1 MDRIKECLKKC
12 RLYNFNSRNGIKI
25 LLNIPDEFNLNNVR
39 KNLLPYYNF
48 FYLKKIN
55 KLLSQSLIEKNSKNI
70 NYPIAYL
77 HSSLKKRSYT
87 TNASTHKKISI

>member
-1 MDRIKECLKKC
+1 MLININERWLKK
-12 RLYNFNSRNGIKI
+12 
-25 LLNIPDEFNLNNVR
+25 V
-39 KNLLPYYNF
+39 
-48 FYLKKIN
+48 LKKIN